1 MSLPAPRMSPPATRW
16 RGSIDR
22 RSGGREWGRP
32 SPDLFASRGRRGRA
46 RPGRAFPDVD
56 PVTLFAGGDTGGV
69 ADPLPLLQT
78 STDAAADPLGA
89 YAGPHARRSAGGD
102 LPGPAPA
109 PPGRARGA
117 RPACGRGPDPRRPGR
132 PR

>member
-46 RPGRAFPDVD
+46 RPGRAFADVD

-69 ADPLPLLQT
+69 ARDRIR
-78 STDAAADPLGA
+78 A
-89 YAGPHARRSAGGD
+89 
-102 LPGPAPA
+102 LPGKLAHL
-109 PPGRARGA
+109 R
-117 RPACGRGPDPRRPGR
+117 DHRRIDR
-132 PR
+132 RIDRNERVLAWFDRFLKR

>member
-1 MSLPAPRMSPPATRW
+1 MSPPAPRMSPPATRW

-22 RSGGREWGRP
+22 R
-32 SPDLFASRGRRGRA
+32 SRGRRGRA

-117 RPACGRGPDPRRPGR
+117 RPASR
-132 PR
+132 